1 MWTPEDGENITKCKD
16 VTVFKEQHFWPINW
30 RQWPLMFK
38 VKYCQATGTGPGD
51 WDWALGLGTREWGMG
66 KWEMGNREYPYSQSQ
81 EMTV

>member
-38 VKYCQATGTGPGD
+38 VKYCQATGTGPGIGD
-51 WDWALGLGTREWGMG
+51 SGWEMGMG
-66 KWEMGNREYPYSQSQ
+66 KWEWEIESTPSPRR
-81 EMTV
+81 

>member
-51 WDWALGLGTREWGMG
+51 WDWEW
-66 KWEMGNREYPYSQSQ
+66 K
-81 EMTV
+81 

>member
-38 VKYCQATGTGPGD
+38 VKYCQATGIGD
-51 WDWALGLGTREWGMG
+51 WDWGRGRGWEMGMG
-66 KWEMGNREYPYSQSQ
+66 NGNGNREYPQSQ